1 MPIVF
6 RTALATILLQVHR
19 QCSLEIISVH
29 SGNLLLPLLILP
41 LIYLIIAQSNPV
53 KFFGQ
58 MGEALLVNFGTASSI
73 STFPVTLRC
82 LTEKNKMDHKVGV
95 WGR

>member
-1 MPIVF
+1 MLIYM
-6 RTALATILLQVHR
+6 LI
-19 QCSLEIISVH
+19 H

-41 LIYLIIAQSNPV
+41 LIYLISTQSNPLR
-53 KFFGQ
+53 FFGQ

-82 LTEKNKMDHKVGV
+82 LTEKNGINQKVKHL
-95 WGR
+95 RSYFELE